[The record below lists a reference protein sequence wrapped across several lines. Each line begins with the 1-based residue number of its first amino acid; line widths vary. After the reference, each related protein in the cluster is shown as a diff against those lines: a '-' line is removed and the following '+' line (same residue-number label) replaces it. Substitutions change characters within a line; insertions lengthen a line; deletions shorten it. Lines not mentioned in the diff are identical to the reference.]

1 MFETD
6 NPILA
11 SIFDEAMPIL
21 EWADYCFIEIAPDG
35 EGDFMT
41 AVYAPGDDFND
52 TENIHRVA
60 CFDDIVKV
68 INKYTEKE

>member
-1 MFETD
+1 MFETN
-6 NPILA
+6 NPAFA

-41 AVYAPGDDFND
+41 AVYAPGEDFND
-52 TENIHRVA
+52 TENIHRVTS
-60 CFDDIVKV
+60 FDDIVNV
-68 INKYTEKE
+68 IKKYTEK